1 MTMASLINAAFV
13 INSSA
18 VLQTFDIIT
27 MTLTGKQ
34 LIGYTAVASGT
45 KTFANDDVDVRFFEA
60 TAAEV
65 DQAARLAS
73 DAFARYRQQSG
84 AARAVFLERIAHE
97 LSLVREPLVAMAQR
111 ETGLPSARLDGEIT
125 RTINQIKLFVALI
138 TEGSWVRAMI
148 DPAQP
153 DRQPLPKADIRQMQI
168 PLGVIGVFGA
178 SNFPFAFSVAGGD
191 TISALAAGCCVVY
204 KSHPGHP
211 ATSEMTGEAIVRA
224 ARATDMPEGVFSLL
238 QGAGHE
244 SGVQLVTHPLI
255 KAIGFTGSLAGGR
268 ALFNAAAQREEPIP
282 VYAEMGS
289 VNPVI
294 LLPGIL
300 AEKSVDLA
308 KTLAGSN
315 TLGTGQFCTNPGV
328 FLALDSNETT
338 SFLQTYANTITA
350 TSGDGMLT
358 EPICKSYAKGIAHLA
373 QHPEVKVMATGLT
386 TEKKR
391 SAIPNAFKTTVAAF
405 LKDVSLQEEVFGPSA
420 LHVVAGSREEL
431 IDAIRQ
437 LKGQLTLS
445 VWGTPQDL
453 VDYSDIFVQ
462 LELKGGRIICNGVP
476 TGVEVTHAMMHG
488 GPYPATT
495 DSKYTS
501 VGTQAIY
508 RFTRPVCYQN
518 YPQHLLPAPLRNENP
533 LNVWRHVN
541 GQPQQGPLNTPA

>member
-1 MTMASLINAAFV
+1 
-13 INSSA
+13 
-18 VLQTFDIIT
+18 

-34 LIGYTAVASGT
+34 LIGYTATASGT
-45 KTFANDDVDVRFFEA
+45 KTFSNDDVDVRFFEA
-60 TAAEV
+60 TTAEV

-73 DAFARYRQQSG
+73 TAFARYRQLSG
-84 AARAVFLERIAHE
+84 AARVTFLERIAHE
-97 LSLVREPLVAMAQR
+97 LSLVRAPLNEMAQR

-125 RTINQIKLFVALI
+125 RTINQIKLFAALI

-211 ATSEMTGEAIVRA
+211 ATSEMTGDAILRA

-244 SGVQLVTHPLI
+244 SGVNLVTHPLI
-255 KAIGFTGSLAGGR
+255 KAVGFTGSLAGGR
-268 ALFNAAAQREEPIP
+268 ALFNAAAQRDEPIP

-300 AEKSVDLA
+300 AEKSADLA
-308 KTLAGSN
+308 KTLASSN

-338 SFLQTYANTITA
+338 SFLQTYANTIAA
-350 TSGDGMLT
+350 TPGDGMLT
-358 EPICKSYAKGIAHLA
+358 EPICKSYAKGIARLSS
-373 QHPEVKVMATGLT
+373 HPEVKPLATGVA

-391 SAIPNAFKTTVAAF
+391 SGVPNAFKTTVSAF
-405 LKDVSLQEEVFGPSA
+405 LKDASLQEEVFGPSA

-431 IDAIRQ
+431 VDAVRQ
-437 LKGQLTLS
+437 MHGQLTLS

-453 VDYSDIFVQ
+453 VDYSDIFTQ

-518 YPQHLLPAPLRNENP
+518 YPQHLLPAPLLNENP
-533 LNVWRHVN
+533 LNVWRWVN
-541 GQPQQGPLNTPA
+541 GQPQQGPLTTSA